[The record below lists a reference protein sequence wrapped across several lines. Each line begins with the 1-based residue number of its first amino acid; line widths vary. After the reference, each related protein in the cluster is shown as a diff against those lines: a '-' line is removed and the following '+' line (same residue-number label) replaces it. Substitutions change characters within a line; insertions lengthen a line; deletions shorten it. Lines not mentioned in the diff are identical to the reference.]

1 VSRVTSF
8 RPLFGLVPYLLGL
21 LLLAPPPVSARAPG
35 HEVAVAPVGESSV
48 RAFGD
53 DKRGSPS
60 DNAAAA
66 AYAGIDDDSKPLA
79 LFSTAAEFS
88 STQLG
93 RCRFGRTGAD
103 AIPLSHRP
111 CAGLPTGPPRS

>member
-1 VSRVTSF
+1 
-8 RPLFGLVPYLLGL
+8 
-21 LLLAPPPVSARAPG
+21 LAHAPG
-35 HEVAVAPVGESSV
+35 HEAAVAPVSESSV

-66 AYAGIDDDSKPLA
+66 LYAGIDDEEPLA
-79 LFSTAAEFS
+79 LFATAADLAFTEIAH
-88 STQLG
+88 G
-93 RCRFGRTGAD
+93 RFGGPGAD
-103 AIPLSHRP
+103 PIPLSHRP